1 MKFWKEH
8 PALRIILI
16 AVLFV
21 VGMALMIVGWKMT
34 GQLKGLGWML
44 VGLAMLLASLAI
56 YNQRFK

>member
-1 MKFWKEH
+1 MKFWKKH

-21 VGMALMIVGWKMT
+21 AGMALLIGGWKMT
-34 GQLKGLGWML
+34 GQLKGLGLML
-44 VGLAMLLASLAI
+44 VGLVLLLASLAI